1 MPTTTKARVTIAAV
15 AASVLTAC
23 AGTSAPAPS
32 PASSPASGSESAN
45 GTTAT
50 ETNPAGDIPDN
61 QVYVPFTPPGAGF
74 TVKIPEG
81 WASSASGATTTF
93 TDKLNQVQ
101 VTSSH
106 AATAPTTASVTATD
120 VPALTTRTR
129 NFAMGQASTVSRA
142 AGPVVLLTYQGDSAP
157 NPVTGKV
164 VRDAFERYSFF
175 RAGIRVDLT
184 LSGPTNADNV
194 DPWRTVTDS
203 LRWS

>member
-1 MPTTTKARVTIAAV
+1 MSTAITARIAIVAV
-15 AASVLTAC
+15 AASVLAAC
-23 AGTSAPAPS
+23 GGNSAPS
-32 PASSPASGSESAN
+32 PSPSSSGSPAG

-61 QVYVPFTPPGAGF
+61 QAFVPFAPPDGGF

-81 WASSASGATTTF
+81 WASSTAGPTTTF

-101 VTSSH
+101 VTSSRTG
-106 AATAPTTASVTATD
+106 AAPTTASATSTD
-120 VPALTTRTR
+120 VPALKGKIP
-129 NFAMGQASTVSRA
+129 NFAIGQVSTVSRP
-142 AGPVVLLTYQGDSAP
+142 AGPAVLLTYQGDSAP

-164 VRDAFERYSFF
+164 IRDAFERYSFF
-175 RAGIRVDLT
+175 HAGIRVDLT